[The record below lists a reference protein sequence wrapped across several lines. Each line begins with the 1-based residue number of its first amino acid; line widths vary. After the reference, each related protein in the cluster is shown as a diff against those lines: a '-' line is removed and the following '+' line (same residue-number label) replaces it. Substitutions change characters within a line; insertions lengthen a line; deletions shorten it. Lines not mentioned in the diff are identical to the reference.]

1 MALQVYDFRR
11 EEDLRNFLVTPQ
23 IRSRL
28 MRLAPGSGGGGYH
41 SHDLGH
47 EIFIVLQG
55 CCLFE
60 IGGEQAEVG
69 PGQMVVALAHE
80 SHTLRALGDEPVIM
94 YLSVT
99 PHIYP
104 THTGRDPDGERH
116 APRFPAPHHFD
127 VTTDIETSLDEM
139 VDRFAGLARATA
151 TAAAASAQRA
161 EEFKKNIGDSAAEGT
176 SRLKLMD
183 AIYSTFNSVYE
194 MGDVWNDLALRVA
207 DDGSEKR

>member
-1 MALQVYDFRR
+1 MGLKVYDFRR
-11 EEDLRNFLVTPQ
+11 EEDLNNFLVTPQ

-28 MRLAPGSGGGGYH
+28 MRLAPGPGGGGYH

-55 CCLFE
+55 RCLFE
-60 IGGEQAEVG
+60 IGGEEAEVG
-69 PGQMVVALAHE
+69 PGQMIVALAHE
-80 SHTLRALGDEPVIM
+80 SHTLRALGDEEVIM

-116 APRFPAPHHFD
+116 APRFPPPHHFN
-127 VTTDIETSLDEM
+127 VTTDMETPLEEM
-139 VDRFAGLARATA
+139 VDHFAELARATA

-161 EEFKKNIGDSAAEGT
+161 EELKKNLGDGAAEGT
-176 SRLKLMD
+176 SRVHLMD
-183 AIYSTFNSVYE
+183 EIYSTFNSVYE
-194 MGDVWNDLALRVA
+194 MGGVWNDLALRIA
-207 DDGSEKR
+207 DDGS